1 MKSLNMSDS
10 LLLIDFGT
18 SRIKYILRDKDILS
32 YFNQGGFKSIEAII
46 HKYHALQKDL
56 EIITVGAKSNNYKFD
71 YLVTNY
77 EELNSIAHL
86 PLYYACNNALIV
98 NIGTGTS
105 FSSYKDGEINH
116 LIGTGLGGGTIIG
129 LAHRLLD
136 SENINIINEL
146 AKNGELSAINTIISD
161 IDYQERSWLDP
172 TMTVSNFNK
181 LSSLQSDV
189 ASGII
194 SLVVEPILSITKSLL
209 VNNNYQK
216 VFFSGS
222 VLFFSLLRDLIYK
235 YSKLLDINSIIID
248 KYEYGTLLGALAY
261 HDKMQDKS

>member
-18 SRIKYILRDKDILS
+18 SRIKYILRDLDNLS
-32 YFNQGGFKSIEAII
+32 YFNQGGYKSIEAII
-46 HKYHALQKDL
+46 HKYYSLHKCL
-56 EIITVGAKSNNYKFD
+56 EIITIGSNAKNYIFD
-71 YLVTNY
+71 YPTTNY
-77 EELNSIAHL
+77 DELTSIAHL
-86 PLYYACNNALIV
+86 PQYYGCKNALIV

-116 LIGTGLGGGTIIG
+116 LIGTGLGGGTILG

-136 SENINIINEL
+136 SENINIIDEL
-146 AKNGELSAINTIISD
+146 AKNGELSAINTIIGD
-161 IDYQERSWLDP
+161 IDYQNRSWLDP

-181 LSSLQSDV
+181 PAPSQSDI

-194 SLVVEPILSITKSLL
+194 SLVIEPIISITKSLL
-209 VNNNYQK
+209 INNDYNK
-216 VFFSGS
+216 VYFSGS
-222 VLFFSLLRDLIYK
+222 VLVFSLLRDLIYK
-235 YSKLLDINSIIID
+235 YSKIFDINTIIID

-261 HDKMQDKS
+261 HDKMQDKL